1 MIPVILIDDRFSRI
15 GQLHGVKER
24 NYSLLKT
31 SFLIT
36 VNCYMVIITLTY
48 KIDRN
53 FLSLLIQDK
62 ITFMVFFKMKRH
74 GILNCRNLLHP
85 FDTNLLLFVKPNGV
99 FIKVRKGYLWITTI
113 VIKAF
118 F

>member
-1 MIPVILIDDRFSRI
+1 FSCI
-15 GQLHGVKER
+15 SQLHGDKER
-24 NYSLLKT
+24 NFYLLKN
-31 SFLIT
+31 SFLIS

-74 GILNCRNLLHP
+74 GILNCRNLHP

-99 FIKVRKGYLWITTI
+99 FIKVRNGYLWITTI